1 MLTEIAFHTYQ
12 AVDIATK
19 DGRKFLQKVIR
30 DNNAPVGRWGRGWS
44 AYASG
49 ETDWKI
55 EFRRNVEGEKGC
67 PDVWVTVR
75 TSETVRR
82 SGKTGS
88 HRTFSD
94 AEPVYIPEP
103 VRMSSTSNSRTNQ
116 IARALLDG
124 HTVEIELS
132 RGSTNSSQHGIGFIH
147 LQISQQYPGGSVTLD
162 TTTFVHGKCVCSG
175 SVDCGR

>member
-1 MLTEIAFHTYQ
+1 MLTETAAHTSQ
-12 AVDIATK
+12 AIDTSTK

-30 DNNAPVGRWGRGWS
+30 DNNASGWRGGWS

-49 ETDWKI
+49 ETDWFV
-55 EFRRNVEGEKGC
+55 EFRRNVEGEIGC

-82 SGKTGS
+82 CGKTGS

-94 AEPVYIPEP
+94 AEPVTIPEP
-103 VRMSSTSNSRTNQ
+103 VRLSSTSNSRTNQ

-124 HTVEIELS
+124 HTVEIEIS

-147 LQISQQYPGGSVTLD
+147 LQISQYPAGSVTLD